1 MGVTSYQY
9 SNNNKIIMK
18 KISTV
23 LIFIF
28 ITCLSLHSQVYNE
41 QLHKFGRVIN
51 LISTL
56 YVDSVSEAK
65 LVESAIVEML
75 KDLDPHS
82 VYISAD
88 EVARMNEPL
97 EGSFEGIGIQFR
109 ITDDTLIISGIISGG
124 PSEKV
129 GLNAGDRMISVDG
142 KIIAGV
148 GLKNDEVV
156 KLLRGNKGTIVNVEV
171 RRPGMA
177 QKLDFSITRD
187 KIPIFSVDAGYISK
201 EGIGYVKVNKYS
213 KTTMDELNEVFNSFQ
228 KAKVNKI
235 ILDLSDNTGGY
246 LDQSIQLVDEFMS
259 DKQMV
264 VYTEGVNSP
273 RQEYRATTKG
283 RFDKCKLV
291 VIVDEGSASASE
303 ITSGAIQDWDRGV
316 IVGRR
321 TFGKGLVQRPFAL
334 PDGSMIR
341 LTVSRYYT
349 PSGRLIQKPYS
360 DDYDEYASDIVKRY
374 KHGEFSN
381 ADSISFPDSL
391 KHETLVNRRTV
402 YGGGGI
408 MPDVFVPLDTLMYG
422 EFHYA
427 LLRKGLLFRFVNN
440 YIDTHRDLLKKN
452 YPDIAKFE
460 SAFTVDDKVLEE
472 LKDFARLNQMNPDSF
487 SIPGDIQKY
496 RLQIHLKALIAG
508 ELWKTNEFYRIF
520 NEINPNYHE
529 ARAVLLDDN
538 RYDQLLHNQKK

>member
-1 MGVTSYQY
+1 LNGFCKFANK
-9 SNNNKIIMK
+9 NNLMK
-18 KISTV
+18 RLSAVVVFVIFVFVSVQAQV
-23 LIFIF
+23 L
-28 ITCLSLHSQVYNE
+28 NE
-41 QLHKFGRVIN
+41 QMHKFGRVIT
-51 LISTL
+51 LINTL
-56 YVDSVSEAK
+56 YVDSVSEAQ
-65 LVESAIVEML
+65 LVESAIIEML

-88 EVARMNEPL
+88 EVAKMNEPL

-109 ITDDTLIISGIISGG
+109 ITDDTLIVSGIISGG

-129 GLNAGDRMISVDG
+129 GIEAGDRIVAVDG

-148 GLKNDEVV
+148 GLKNEEVV
-156 KLLRGNKGTIVNVEV
+156 KMLRGDKGTIVSVEV
-171 RRPGMA
+171 LRPGVA

-187 KIPIFSVDAGYISK
+187 KIPLFSVDAGYISK
-201 EGIGYVKVNKYS
+201 EGIGYIKLNKFS
-213 KTTMDELNEVFNSFQ
+213 KTTMEELNEVFDSFQ

-264 VYTEGVNSP
+264 VYTEGAHSP

-321 TFGKGLVQRPFAL
+321 TFGKGLVQRPFSL

-360 DDYDEYASDIVKRY
+360 DDYDEYSSDIVNRY

-391 KHETLVNRRTV
+391 KHETLINKRIV

-408 MPDVFVPLDTLMYG
+408 MPDVFVPLDTVMYG
-422 EFHYA
+422 EYHYA
-427 LLRKGLLFRFVNN
+427 LLRKGLLFRFVNK
-440 YIDTHRDLLKKN
+440 YVDSHRDFLKKN
-452 YPDIAKFE
+452 YPDVTKFE
-460 SAFTVDDKVLEE
+460 SSFTVDDNVLKE
-472 LKDFARLNQMNPDSF
+472 LNEYARQNQIVVDSF
-487 SIPGDIQKY
+487 ANPTEIQKY
-496 RLQIHLKALIAG
+496 RMQIHIKALIAG

-520 NEINPNYHE
+520 NEINPNYNE
-529 ARAVLLDDN
+529 ARAVLLDDK
-538 RYDQLLHNQKK
+538 RYDQLLKNQKK

>member
-1 MGVTSYQY
+1 
-9 SNNNKIIMK
+9 MK
-18 KISTV
+18 RLSAVVVFVIFVFVSVQAQV
-23 LIFIF
+23 L
-28 ITCLSLHSQVYNE
+28 NE
-41 QLHKFGRVIN
+41 QMHKFGRVIT
-51 LISTL
+51 LINTL
-56 YVDSVSEAK
+56 YVDSVSEAQ
-65 LVESAIVEML
+65 LVESAIIEML

-88 EVARMNEPL
+88 EVAKMNEPL

-109 ITDDTLIISGIISGG
+109 ITDDTLIVSGIISGG

-129 GLNAGDRMISVDG
+129 GIEAGDRIVAVDG

-148 GLKNDEVV
+148 GLKNEEVV
-156 KLLRGNKGTIVNVEV
+156 KMLRGDKGTIVSVEV
-171 RRPGMA
+171 LRPGVA

-187 KIPIFSVDAGYISK
+187 KIPLFSVDAGYISK
-201 EGIGYVKVNKYS
+201 EGIGYIKLNKFS
-213 KTTMDELNEVFNSFQ
+213 KTTMEELNEVFDSFQ

-264 VYTEGVNSP
+264 VYTEGAHSP

-321 TFGKGLVQRPFAL
+321 TFGKGLVQRPFSL

-360 DDYDEYASDIVKRY
+360 DDYDEYSSDIVNRY

-391 KHETLVNRRTV
+391 KHETLINKRIV

-408 MPDVFVPLDTLMYG
+408 MPDVFVPLDTVMYG
-422 EFHYA
+422 EYHYA
-427 LLRKGLLFRFVNN
+427 LLRKGLLFRFVNK
-440 YIDTHRDLLKKN
+440 YVDSHRDFLKKN
-452 YPDIAKFE
+452 YPDVTKFE
-460 SAFTVDDKVLEE
+460 SSFTVDDNVLKE
-472 LKDFARLNQMNPDSF
+472 LNEYARQNQIVVDSF
-487 SIPGDIQKY
+487 ANPTEIQKY
-496 RLQIHLKALIAG
+496 RMQIHIKALIAG

-520 NEINPNYHE
+520 NEINPNYNE
-529 ARAVLLDDN
+529 ARAVLLDDK
-538 RYDQLLHNQKK
+538 RYDQLLKNQKK